1 MASHKLPEIEPK
13 SEFLSL
19 PVSLASHHLLPVEFS
34 EMGLLSSMVAHQI
47 YQSCPENIEE
57 AIPLTTSLDCESMSA
72 TSAQELN
79 EDSIEDNLR
88 ENLKAWFE
96 GVDFKATYGDF
107 EEDQPETT
115 FGEDSVENISMEYE
129 VPTGV
134 DQIEHEDEADQE
146 NVEEVETKPNES
158 NSAHKLPKMEE
169 EAVEKETETSMAAHK
184 LPEIEPK
191 SEFLTLPVSLASHHL
206 LPVEFP
212 EMGILSSMVAHQ
224 IFQFCPENIEEAI
237 PLTTSLDCESMSATS
252 AQELNEDRIEDNL
265 RENLKTWFEGVDFKA
280 TYGDFE
286 EDQPE
291 TTFGKDSVK
300 NISMEYEVPMIVE
313 QIEDE
318 DKTVQEN
325 VGEVETES
333 VDSNVAHKPP
343 KMEEEEVAKEA

>member
-1 MASHKLPEIEPK
+1 MAAHKLSEMEPK
-13 SEFLSL
+13 SEFLTL
-19 PVSLASHHLLPVEFS
+19 PVSLASHHLLPVEFP

-47 YQSCPENIEE
+47 YQPCPENIEE

-79 EDSIEDNLR
+79 EDTIEYNLR
-88 ENLKAWFE
+88 ENLKAWF
-96 GVDFKATYGDF
+96 GGIDFKATYEDF

-169 EAVEKETETSMAAHK
+169 EAVEKETETSMASHK

-191 SEFLTLPVSLASHHL
+191 SEFLSLPVSLASHHL
-206 LPVEFP
+206 LPVEFS

-252 AQELNEDRIEDNL
+252 AQELNEDSIEDNL

-300 NISMEYEVPMIVE
+300 NISMEYEVPTVVD
-313 QIEDE
+313 QIEHE
-318 DKTVQEN
+318 
-325 VGEVETES
+325 
-333 VDSNVAHKPP
+333 
-343 KMEEEEVAKEA
+343 